1 MGGGGVGGQ
10 SAQQVPPLLTKQRA
24 NLIFCPVKAS
34 SRGTLCIYGFMRE
47 NGLESQAPLA
57 RLLVVEKGRSE
68 TKLTFVNEGP
78 DCAQWLPV
86 SDAVWREKRQEAS
99 NVLVELGLANRI
111 SHHKANWVLKGGPC
125 SRLVLIDVGN
135 SSLDVKR
142 TLKISQKRR
151 KAVLVAVE

>member
-1 MGGGGVGGQ
+1 
-10 SAQQVPPLLTKQRA
+10 
-24 NLIFCPVKAS
+24 
-34 SRGTLCIYGFMRE
+34 MRE

-99 NVLVELGLANRI
+99 NVLVDWAWPSGFRI
-111 SHHKANWVLKGGPC
+111 I
-125 SRLVLIDVGN
+125 RLTG
-135 SSLDVKR
+135 S
-142 TLKISQKRR
+142 
-151 KAVLVAVE
+151 